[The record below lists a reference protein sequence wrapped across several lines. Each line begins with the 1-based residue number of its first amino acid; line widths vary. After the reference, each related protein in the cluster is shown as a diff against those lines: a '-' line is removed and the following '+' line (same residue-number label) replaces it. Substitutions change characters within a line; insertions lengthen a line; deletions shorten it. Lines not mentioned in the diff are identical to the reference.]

1 MENPF
6 ERYPVV
12 NWYIIKKV
20 LLHNEFDE
28 ASLDDENF
36 IHFRKNRS
44 DGDTRYPLDVQVP
57 KLDPIPKMYLEGI
70 ISSSEINEEQFL
82 GQIAVMK
89 TEESQK
95 KR

>member
-6 ERYPVV
+6 DKYPVV

-20 LLHNEFDE
+20 LTHNEFQE
-28 ASLDDENF
+28 SHTDDENF

-44 DGDTRYPLDVQVP
+44 DGDSRYPLDVQVP
-57 KLDPIPKMYLEGI
+57 KLSPIPKMYLEGI
-70 ISSSEINEEQFL
+70 ISSSEIPEEYFL
-82 GQIAVMK
+82 GQIEVMK
-89 TEESQK
+89 TEENH